1 MLQSKQ
7 LVDILA
13 TLLMTC
19 LGLLG
24 WTQVYE
30 EHIYEEHSFKTE
42 TLLAGEPKLL
52 NLVEERLCSND
63 YNQIDF
69 QNTSII
75 TFANCSKLD
84 FELTKPIAIK
94 SYARQQ

>member
-24 WTQVYE
+24 WTQA
-30 EHIYEEHSFKTE
+30 YEEHSFKTKTE
-42 TLLAGEPKLL
+42 TLLAGESKLL

-69 QNTSII
+69 QNTNII

-94 SYARQQ
+94 NYARQQ